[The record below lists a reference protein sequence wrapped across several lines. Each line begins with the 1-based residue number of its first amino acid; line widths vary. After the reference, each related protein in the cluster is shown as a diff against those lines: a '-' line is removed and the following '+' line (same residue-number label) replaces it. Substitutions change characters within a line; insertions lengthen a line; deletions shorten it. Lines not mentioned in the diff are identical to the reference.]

1 MKKWIALVLS
11 LLLVLGLCACD
22 AQPQNTDGGEQ
33 TPAGNEV
40 SDGASG
46 GIPEGGSYVLAD
58 GTRLEAGSPFPAAPS
73 VGDIYRYGD
82 YEYRYGQHKGE
93 SQKWEATDGHWGVYV
108 RDTEKTNYG
117 QILDEILGK
126 PITSVCGTFRKCQQM
141 TSAPAI
147 PATVTNMSHTFYEC
161 SALVTAPQIPEGVTD
176 MAWCFNAC
184 SALTSAPELPDAVQK
199 LTSTFRD
206 CVSLTEAPQIP
217 AGVTR
222 LSSMFEGCTNLSK
235 VNVTIPESVE
245 EMDRMFYSCA
255 NLSGTVTI
263 NAEPIKYTHC
273 FYWVDFSKQDLTLTG
288 SSSLL
293 RAIGNTGKNYPG

>member
-11 LLLVLGLCACD
+11 LLMMLALCACE
-22 AQPQNTDGGEQ
+22 PQAEPPAGGAQ
-33 TPAGNEV
+33 TPAGNNP
-40 SDGASG
+40 SG
-46 GIPEGGSYVLAD
+46 SAEGIIPEGGRYVLAD
-58 GTRLEAGSPFPAAPS
+58 GTKLTTGDRFPEAPAT
-73 VGDIYRYGD
+73 GDIYRYGD
-82 YEYRYGQHKGE
+82 YEYRYGQQKG
-93 SQKWEATDGHWGVYV
+93 SDQKWADADCQWGVAV
-108 RDTEKTNYG
+108 RETDKTSYG
-117 QILDEILGK
+117 EILPEILGK
-126 PITSVCGTFRKCQQM
+126 PVTSVSGAFRKCQQM

-176 MAWCFNAC
+176 MVWCFNAC
-184 SALTSAPELPDAVQK
+184 SALTSAPELPAAVQT

-245 EMDRMFYSCA
+245 EIDRMFYSCA

-273 FYWVDFSKQDLTLTG
+273 FYWVDFSTQDLTLTG